1 MIVLVTG
8 GASSGKSAFAER
20 VACALPAPHVYLAT
34 MQCAGAEAAA
44 RIERHRAL
52 RAGKGFETVEC
63 PNMLESLAYSGSL
76 PDQGTVLLEDL
87 GNLAAN
93 EMFAEHPRTA
103 DEVMEGIDSITSQSA
118 NLVIVTNEIGSD
130 GCSYDDATRAY
141 LEFLGALACACAARA
156 DAVVEVVAGTP
167 RILKGG
173 DGDPPLCSLKVG
185 QMEAASLVCDE
196 GVRTGAASL
205 VCDEGVR
212 TGAASLVCDEGA
224 RAEAASLVCDEG
236 GAQC

>member
-34 MQCAGAEAAA
+34 MQGAGAEAAA

-63 PNMLESLAYSGSL
+63 PNMLESLAHSGSL

-93 EMFAEHPRTA
+93 EMFAEHSRTA
-103 DEVMEGIDSITSQSA
+103 GEVMAGIRIDATVERRDGTTA
-118 NLVIVTNEIGSD
+118 IVTVGVADLNIKAASADATAGTPSNMVMVKGGDFYCKSKMVGGVQHYVKQVISHDPEIGWGADWTGDYVLGSD
-130 GCSYDDATRAY
+130 GQ
-141 LEFLGALACACAARA
+141 F
-156 DAVVEVVAGTP
+156 VEV
-167 RILKGG
+167 
-173 DGDPPLCSLKVG
+173 
-185 QMEAASLVCDE
+185 E
-196 GVRTGAASL
+196 
-205 VCDEGVR
+205 
-212 TGAASLVCDEGA
+212 
-224 RAEAASLVCDEG
+224 
-236 GAQC
+236 

>member
-34 MQCAGAEAAA
+34 MRGAGAEAAA

-63 PNMLESLAYSGSL
+63 PNMLESLAHSGSL
-76 PDQGTVLLEDL
+76 PDWGTVLLEDL

-93 EMFAEHPRTA
+93 EMFAEHSRTA
-103 DEVMEGIDSITSQSA
+103 SEVMAGIDSVASQCA

-130 GCSYDDATRAY
+130 GCSYDDGTRAY

-167 RILKGG
+167 RILKDG
-173 DGDPPLCSLKVG
+173 DGGQSLCRFGAG
-185 QMEAASLVCDE
+185 QMEVEPLACDKDVRIEVEPLVCDEGVRTEAPSLVCDE
-196 GVRTGAASL
+196 GVRT
-205 VCDEGVR
+205 
-212 TGAASLVCDEGA
+212 
-224 RAEAASLVCDEG
+224 EAASLVCDKD